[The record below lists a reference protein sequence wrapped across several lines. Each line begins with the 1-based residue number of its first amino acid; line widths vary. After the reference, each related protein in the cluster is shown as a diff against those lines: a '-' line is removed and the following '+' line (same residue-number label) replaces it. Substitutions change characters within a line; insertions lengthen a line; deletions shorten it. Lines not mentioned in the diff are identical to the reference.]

1 MYVNITGRVLAL
13 PVYLII
19 MKKIILTVFLVISL
33 VKVDA
38 QCDLPY
44 KPLSAFGTDT
54 TAFITYNFRERR
66 ECYEGKTLK
75 DVIKDLGIPVKDYT
89 RIDLRRGSLFSG
101 IYICIYDDITAS
113 RLRDSNKEDNAID
126 IYWEKEINVLDQE
139 YKRLT
144 GADWDEAY
152 EYLKDMRIKELDR
165 FSKYFKKSME
175 TKSYDPNRR
184 KEGDW

>member
-1 MYVNITGRVLAL
+1 
-13 PVYLII
+13 
-19 MKKIILTVFLVISL
+19 MKKSIVFILFAFTYLVSN
-33 VKVDA
+33 A

-54 TAFITYNFRERR
+54 TAFITYNFKERR

-75 DVIKDLGIPVKDYT
+75 DVIKDLGMPVKYYT
-89 RIDLRRGSLFSG
+89 PINLRRGSLFSG
-101 IYICIYDDITAS
+101 IYIYIYDRVTAS

-126 IYWEKEINVLDQE
+126 IYWEKEINVLHQE